1 MTGCEV
7 SCSSGWLPPP
17 CLFKTTEDTE
27 MHNAILMIVGFTAG
41 AGVMVLAA
49 VVAQYRDRVLGPR
62 PEHRH

>member
-1 MTGCEV
+1 
-7 SCSSGWLPPP
+7 
-17 CLFKTTEDTE
+17 